1 MLSYCALLPKWR
13 PCVKL
18 TASRVGSSPP
28 FLTTCDHLLPLS
40 ELLLRACLTGERFNR
55 PGSWIICCT
64 TLLARPVGWE
74 GWSISCSTSHV
85 SRPEFSHSILTGRN
99 SRF

>member
-1 MLSYCALLPKWR
+1 MLSYCALRPKWM

-18 TASRVGSSPP
+18 TDSRVGSSPP

-40 ELLLRACLTGERFNR
+40 ELLLRACLIDERFNW
-55 PGSWIICCT
+55 PGSRIIYCT
-64 TLLARPVGWE
+64 TLPARLVGWE

-85 SRPEFSHSILTGRN
+85 SRPEFSRSIVTGRN
-99 SRF
+99 SLY